1 MDKVVT
7 NWAFDKVS
15 VGLGGAKVVSDATF
29 GVTNGELVAVLGA
42 NGAGKSSLI
51 KAGLGLLA
59 CDSGAVLLD
68 GQNPAKLPT
77 GVRARQVAYLP
88 QSRPLA
94 WPLSVRDV
102 VALGRFAFGAAPG
115 RLGKA
120 DADAVEAAIGACNIV
135 HLADRATDTLSG
147 GELARVH
154 VARALAAQ
162 APLLVADEPTAA
174 LDPAQAL
181 GVTQVVADFCAKGG
195 AALVILHDISLAARF
210 ASRIIVMS
218 QGAILVDAPPTQA
231 LTPDILR
238 RAFGIDARLAEIDGT
253 PALSIAGISA

>member
-15 VGLGGAKVVSDATF
+15 VSLGGTMVVNEATL
-29 GVTNGELVAVLGA
+29 GVSSGELVAVLGA

-51 KAGLGLLA
+51 KAGLGLLPF
-59 CDSGAVLLD
+59 DSGSVLLN
-68 GQNPAKLPT
+68 GQNQAKLSA
-77 GVRARQVAYLP
+77 GIRARQVAYLP
-88 QSRPLA
+88 QTRPLA
-94 WPLSVRDV
+94 WPLYVRDV

-120 DADAVEAAIGACNIV
+120 DADAVEAAIADCKIG

-181 GVTQVVADFCAKGG
+181 GVMQVIADFCAKGG
-195 AALVILHDISLAARF
+195 AALVILHDITLAARF
-210 ASRIIVMS
+210 VSRIIVMS
-218 QGAILVDAPPTQA
+218 RGIIVADGPPRQA
-231 LTPDILR
+231 LTPDVLR
-238 RAFGIDARLAEIDGT
+238 QAFGIEARLAEIDGSPVLCVT
-253 PALSIAGISA
+253 GISA